1 MSNVS
6 RKPLDPGIGRLLVA
20 SLHEAIANL
29 MPMRLDFYEHWLR
42 PEELHQGTIG
52 RAPLS
57 AVLGF
62 LRTEPAYHRLVEYA
76 GGCAADWALADL
88 GKTTTRL
95 ARALPLPIAVRLAL
109 MAAGRLVRHTH
120 RASRARVG
128 LRRRAG
134 TVEIGESVFCDV
146 REQASR
152 PLCGYYAA
160 AVARTLRRP
169 GIDADVRTDE
179 CRGAGGARCA
189 LALEIRGRA
198 AGEAPALEALSRAED
213 VRPAL

>member
-1 MSNVS
+1 
-6 RKPLDPGIGRLLVA
+6 
-20 SLHEAIANL
+20 

-76 GGCAADWALADL
+76 GSCAADWALADL
-88 GKTTTRL
+88 AKTTTRL

-109 MAAGRLVRHTH
+109 MSAGRLVRHTH
-120 RASRARVG
+120 RASRTRVG

-160 AVARTLRRP
+160 AVARTLRRH
-169 GIDADVRTDE
+169 GIDADVRIGRMP
-179 CRGAGGARCA
+179 RGWRRALRTRARDQGPGGRRGPVPGGPEPGGRRPAGALKATSTPHASAGGAH
-189 LALEIRGRA
+189 RA
-198 AGEAPALEALSRAED
+198 GGHRA
-213 VRPAL
+213 